1 MKILKKTPGKI
12 SYVRTLLPTLLTI
25 ALFII
30 AIFMVVIPQFENII
44 LDRKR
49 EMIRELTNSTVSMIN
64 RWHQVQLKGM
74 ISEDEAKKNAID
86 LIKNLR
92 YGEELKDYFWVTD
105 LHPNMIVHPYRPEL
119 DGNDLSN
126 FEDLKDKKLF
136 VEMVKA
142 VQNSGEGYVD
152 YMWQWKDDSTKI
164 VPKLSYVKKFEPW
177 NWVIGTGIYIEDVR
191 LEIKLLER
199 KILTISVIVTILSSL
214 LLSYIAFR
222 NIKNEKLRKKAEDD
236 LHESREKYRML
247 VEASG
252 EGLIMILDNKQT
264 FYNKTF
270 YSMLGY
276 SDSGDDFNF
285 SGIFKSIPD
294 SKFFDFSQL
303 QRKTPEHLFNEQIET
318 RLIKKNGELL
328 NVLLNISS
336 ISFMNNNGIVINVK
350 DLTLH
355 EEMKEALDYTKEKF
369 ISLTNRI
376 SVGVFRATFDRKFN
390 LIEVNSALLTILR
403 FDEEAELIGRSLFEF
418 INDEEV
424 ESLFFE
430 ELNNNGFIKNRIIKL
445 KTEKGKLLTASL
457 SAAMVKGINSENS
470 FIDGFIQD
478 VSEQQHSIQERDELI
493 SDLQSSVVILSQKIT
508 PYIKHI
514 PSCVSET
521 SIHDASKIMT
531 QENSNAILVKGK
543 DDLEM
548 GIITAH
554 ELRDKVISAGN
565 KLNLPVETVMNTAIV
580 SIKTTATIY
589 DALLLFIER
598 NSDHLIVKDLDGKI
612 QGVIDYDVLLNI
624 SYSKYLFFISKIED
638 TEDVQ
643 MLVDYRSQLILL
655 IAKLINND
663 VDIRTSTKIISLV
676 ADSISRKVINLAIK
690 ELGPP
695 PCNFAFISMGS
706 EGREE
711 QTLLTDQDNAIIY
724 EDPEQ
729 QSVDEIHNYFL
740 QLGQK
745 ISGYLNSAGYSYCKG
760 NIMASNSKFC
770 QPLSV
775 WKKYFTNWVTE
786 ANPKDLLDLKIFF
799 DLRVVFGESQ
809 LTSQLKNHINRLINS
824 SSNFFLYLSESLVH
838 SELPES
844 ILKLKGPVDLKLSLL
859 PVIDFAR
866 LYGLKY
872 NLTATNTIE
881 RLEYIYDQGIISNSL
896 FKNILFSYS
905 LLMNLRLRHQSE
917 LYFQKSEIGNSI
929 SPNSLT
935 EIQILLFKKYFEL
948 LKEIK
953 DRVSLDFKGTL
964 MR

>member
-294 SKFFDFSQL
+294 S
-303 QRKTPEHLFNEQIET
+303 
-318 RLIKKNGELL
+318 
-328 NVLLNISS
+328 
-336 ISFMNNNGIVINVK
+336 
-350 DLTLH
+350 
-355 EEMKEALDYTKEKF
+355 
-369 ISLTNRI
+369 
-376 SVGVFRATFDRKFN
+376 
-390 LIEVNSALLTILR
+390 
-403 FDEEAELIGRSLFEF
+403 
-418 INDEEV
+418 
-424 ESLFFE
+424 
-430 ELNNNGFIKNRIIKL
+430 
-445 KTEKGKLLTASL
+445 
-457 SAAMVKGINSENS
+457 
-470 FIDGFIQD
+470 
-478 VSEQQHSIQERDELI
+478 
-493 SDLQSSVVILSQKIT
+493 
-508 PYIKHI
+508 
-514 PSCVSET
+514 
-521 SIHDASKIMT
+521 
-531 QENSNAILVKGK
+531 
-543 DDLEM
+543 
-548 GIITAH
+548 
-554 ELRDKVISAGN
+554 
-565 KLNLPVETVMNTAIV
+565 
-580 SIKTTATIY
+580 
-589 DALLLFIER
+589 
-598 NSDHLIVKDLDGKI
+598 
-612 QGVIDYDVLLNI
+612 
-624 SYSKYLFFISKIED
+624 
-638 TEDVQ
+638 
-643 MLVDYRSQLILL
+643 
-655 IAKLINND
+655 
-663 VDIRTSTKIISLV
+663 
-676 ADSISRKVINLAIK
+676 
-690 ELGPP
+690 
-695 PCNFAFISMGS
+695 
-706 EGREE
+706 
-711 QTLLTDQDNAIIY
+711 
-724 EDPEQ
+724 
-729 QSVDEIHNYFL
+729 
-740 QLGQK
+740 
-745 ISGYLNSAGYSYCKG
+745 
-760 NIMASNSKFC
+760 
-770 QPLSV
+770 
-775 WKKYFTNWVTE
+775 
-786 ANPKDLLDLKIFF
+786 
-799 DLRVVFGESQ
+799 
-809 LTSQLKNHINRLINS
+809 
-824 SSNFFLYLSESLVH
+824 
-838 SELPES
+838 
-844 ILKLKGPVDLKLSLL
+844 
-859 PVIDFAR
+859 
-866 LYGLKY
+866 
-872 NLTATNTIE
+872 
-881 RLEYIYDQGIISNSL
+881 
-896 FKNILFSYS
+896 
-905 LLMNLRLRHQSE
+905 
-917 LYFQKSEIGNSI
+917 
-929 SPNSLT
+929 
-935 EIQILLFKKYFEL
+935 
-948 LKEIK
+948 
-953 DRVSLDFKGTL
+953 
-964 MR
+964 